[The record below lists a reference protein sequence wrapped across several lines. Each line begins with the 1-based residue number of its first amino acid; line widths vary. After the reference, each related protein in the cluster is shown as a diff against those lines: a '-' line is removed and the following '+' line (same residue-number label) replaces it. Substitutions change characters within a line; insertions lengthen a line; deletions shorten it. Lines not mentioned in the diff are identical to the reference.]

1 MYDMYV
7 CYKSNMTGATSGAGT
22 DFHFGAHELS
32 PGVSTVS
39 QAINKGFG
47 SNQINTI
54 TKLRKKNK

>member
-1 MYDMYV
+1 
-7 CYKSNMTGATSGAGT
+7 MTGATSGAGT
-22 DFHFGAHELS
+22 DFHSGAHELS